1 MSACVLLIPIAV
13 VIFTST
19 TDNLLGEALKTK
31 NIKEFKTQFN
41 NKEVLLRT
49 LKQYCLPI
57 EILEDN
63 IKTRVEGYDLL
74 FTKTKECYILK
85 VLTDDKKR
93 LNELYIKLKEFDKE
107 YKKNVQGKVYE
118 NLIRK
123 IDKTDMKVIEEDYL
137 EDNSVLITLS
147 VD

>member
-1 MSACVLLIPIAV
+1 MSACMLLIPIAV

-31 NIKEFKTQFN
+31 NVKEFKTQFN
-41 NKEVLLRT
+41 DKEVLLET

-57 EILEDN
+57 ELLEDN
-63 IKTRVEGYDLL
+63 IKTSVEGYDLL

-85 VLTDDKKR
+85 VLTEDIKR

>member
-41 NKEVLLRT
+41 DKEVLLKT
-49 LKQYCLPI
+49 LNQYCLPI

-63 IKTRVEGYDLL
+63 IKTSVEGYDLL

-123 IDKTDMKVIEEDYL
+123 IDQTDMNVIEEDYL

>member
-19 TDNLLGEALKTK
+19 TDNLLGEAIKTK

-49 LKQYCLPI
+49 LKQYCLPV
-57 EILEDN
+57 ELLEDN
-63 IKTRVEGYDLL
+63 IKTSVEGYDLL

>member
-1 MSACVLLIPIAV
+1 MSACVLLIPIAF

-19 TDNLLGEALKTK
+19 TDNLLGEAIKTK

-49 LKQYCLPI
+49 LKQYCLPV
-57 EILEDN
+57 ELLEDN
-63 IKTRVEGYDLL
+63 IKTSVEGYDLL

>member
-41 NKEVLLRT
+41 DKEVLLKT
-49 LKQYCLPI
+49 LNQYCLPI

-63 IKTRVEGYDLL
+63 IKTSVEGYDLL